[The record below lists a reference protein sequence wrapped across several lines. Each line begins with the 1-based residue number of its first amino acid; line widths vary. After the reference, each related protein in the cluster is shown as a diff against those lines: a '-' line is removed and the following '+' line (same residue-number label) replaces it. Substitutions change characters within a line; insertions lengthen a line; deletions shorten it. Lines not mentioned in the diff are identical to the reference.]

1 MVSIDI
7 TKEQLVETLDKY
19 FTKFDESKP
28 EEEVRWNVFVM
39 LKTSPLIVDIEVLP
53 QRALKVINMMK
64 AKKIPMKIG
73 DIPVN
78 GNDIMEKFP
87 VSGTE
92 LGDVIN
98 FMYKEAL
105 MNKYNWKDKE
115 KTLKYLESI

>member
-1 MVSIDI
+1 
-7 TKEQLVETLDKY
+7 
-19 FTKFDESKP
+19 
-28 EEEVRWNVFVM
+28 
-39 LKTSPLIVDIEVLP
+39 
-53 QRALKVINMMK
+53 
-64 AKKIPMKIG
+64 
-73 DIPVN
+73 
-78 GNDIMEKFP
+78 